1 MSDVCFKFDGT
12 ENNSNSTVNVYTVF
26 LDVTGYNWNN

>member
-1 MSDVCFKFDGT
+1 MFVLNLIEP
-12 ENNSNSTVNVYTVF
+12 ENNSNSTVNVYIVF

>member
-1 MSDVCFKFDGT
+1 MFVLNLMEP